1 MKNGI
6 FILVASVCY
15 TFLLYHQGIGVNVLL
30 LNLVLVIS
38 LFLSNKE
45 YLKNKLALLF
55 AFGALFSSVFA
66 FVNGHFLTVIAN
78 ITSLTF
84 LSISISLKQ
93 QTIITSLFHVV
104 YSYFTSVAE
113 IIKRAKMKY
122 FNESPANNVIRKKVV
137 IYLSS
142 IVVFGLFIML
152 YQASNVTFR
161 YFIARFNFEFLSFN
175 LLFFYAISFVLMY
188 AFFRPRILVVLSI
201 YERTLPLN
209 ISKSNF
215 ESYSL
220 LGNEIEEETELKTG
234 IVMLGLLNGLLLLVN
249 FIDLQFL
256 FNASALPANITYA
269 EFVHQGIFSLIL
281 SIIIAIAII
290 IWYFRG
296 TQNFAKQ
303 KTLKTLAYVWIAQN
317 AIMLLSAAYKN
328 NLYINEYSLTYKRIG
343 VYVFLIC
350 TLAGLLFTAIK
361 LFNKQSN
368 FYLLKN
374 NSLAWYNILVLSVP
388 FSWDKTIAEF
398 NITQAIYKY
407 KKPDLDYLYS
417 LSYQAL
423 PTILNYEF
431 KKENQ
436 GNLEE
441 FGRKFYINQIIGVR
455 PCRMLLN
462 INGIIHFEEN
472 YTWQSYNL
480 ARCKGYDELEKCI
493 AKVPFLQHSTLSN
506 QVKLLATYRNLNW

>member
-15 TFLLYHQGIGVNVLL
+15 TFLLYQQGIGVNVLL
-30 LNLVLVIS
+30 LNLVLLTS
-38 LFLSNKE
+38 LFISNKH
-45 YLKNKLALLF
+45 YLKNKMALLF

-66 FVNGHFLTVIAN
+66 FVNGHFLTVITN
-78 ITSLTF
+78 IISLTF
-84 LSISISLKQ
+84 LSISINLKQ
-93 QTIITSLFHVV
+93 QTILTSLFHVA
-104 YSYFTSVAE
+104 YSYFTAVAE

-122 FNESPANNVIRKKVV
+122 FNESPANNILRKKVV

-142 IVVFGLFIML
+142 IVVLALFVTL
-152 YQASNVTFR
+152 YQASNITFR
-161 YFIARFNFEFLSFN
+161 YFMEQFNLKFLSFH
-175 LLFFYAISFVLMY
+175 LLFFYSISFVLMY
-188 AFFRPRILVVLSI
+188 AFFRPRIVAVLSI
-201 YERTLPLN
+201 YEKTLPLN
-209 ISKSNF
+209 ISPTYF
-215 ESYSL
+215 QSYKF
-220 LGNEIEEETELKTG
+220 LGNEIEEETEFKTG

-249 FIDLQFL
+249 ILDMQFL
-256 FNASALPANITYA
+256 FNATALPINITYA

-303 KTLKTLAYVWIAQN
+303 KTLKTLAYLWIAQN

-361 LFNKQSN
+361 LINKQSN

-374 NSLAWYNILVLSVP
+374 NSLAWYIILVLSVP

-398 NITQAIYKY
+398 NIAQAAYKH

-431 KKENQ
+431 KRENQ

-441 FGRKFYINQIIGVR
+441 FGRKFYTTNYNGTK
-455 PCRMLLN
+455 PSKLLLN
-462 INGIIHFEEN
+462 LNSILQFEEH

-480 ARCKGYDELEKCI
+480 QRCNGYDELDKCL

-506 QVKLLATYRNLNW
+506 QLKLLATYRNLNW